1 MRKDRIFLRVSK
13 ITDLL
18 GRGEAWT
25 ANEIAKQL
33 NEPKGTVSP
42 FISAMLENKHLVQT
56 PEGLYKLP
64 DWPKRDQVVSEELK
78 RFFKK
83 KYVINRAKRQ
93 EKAAKIENIVNSL
106 FDEPKP
112 EPKKLI
118 EQWIHEKPAKPEKIQ
133 AAVEL
138 LKSNGYKVL
147 KPTTEFKEI

>member
-1 MRKDRIFLRVSK
+1 MRKDTIYLRVCK

-25 ANEIAKQL
+25 ANEIAKHL

-56 PEGLYKLP
+56 PDGLYKLP

-78 RFFKK
+78 KYFKK
-83 KYVINRAKRQ
+83 RAVINRANRQ
-93 EKAAKIENIVNSL
+93 QKALKLENIVNSL
-106 FDEPKP
+106 FEEPNTP
-112 EPKKLI
+112 PVKKLTFECI
-118 EQWIHEKPAKPEKIQ
+118 TDVHISDAIQ
-133 AAVEL
+133 M

>member
-25 ANEIAKQL
+25 ASEIATQL
-33 NEPKGTVSP
+33 NEPKGTISP

-78 RFFKK
+78 KYFKK
-83 KYVINRAKRQ
+83 RAVINREKREQ
-93 EKAAKIENIVNSL
+93 KAAKLKNIVNSL
-106 FDEPKP
+106 FDEPKSP
-112 EPKKLI
+112 PV
-118 EQWIHEKPAKPEKIQ
+118 EKIGFESIT
-133 AAVEL
+133 AVHISDAIHL
-138 LKSNGYKVL
+138 LKSNGYKIL